1 MDQNV
6 IEQVKQAIIYL
17 IVFTAS
23 ICILLHF
30 YIFPSIKK
38 ALFSGGSSIDLKKI
52 GKNNVKWQMPNKRND
67 GKE

>member
-1 MDQNV
+1 MDQYV

-38 ALFSGGSSIDLKKI
+38 ALFSGGSPIDLKKI
-52 GKNNVKWQMPNKRND
+52 GEDNEKWQMPHKRNN
-67 GKE
+67 GRK